1 MARKARLKLANAIYH
16 IYQHGM
22 YEINLFNDD
31 QDKEYFLYLIKKYKY
46 IYKVKIFAYCIMTT
60 HFHIL
65 INPNCADISK
75 VMHSINQCY
84 AQYYNKKYKRK
95 GHVFSSR
102 FESKIAH
109 DNKGILI
116 MSAYI
121 HNNPKDIESYTR
133 RVEEYPFS
141 SFGIYANK
149 FKDKYQIIDQ
159 DFLLN
164 YYYQGNEFYK
174 NINKTKETY
183 CMFIK
188 KLYPSHY
195 DDFSFDKLVKVS
207 EDIIES
213 QTKNKF
219 VINENSFGINNSFNK
234 DRFDDV
240 KRDMD
245 PAKIIDKLSKHPYF
259 AKKDTIYKSIC
270 IFIIRCLSNIS
281 YSDAAVYFN
290 NISPS
295 YLSRL
300 CNKGYDLM
308 TTNTNYEKIIDS
320 FIC

>member
-31 QDKEYFLYLIKKYKY
+31 QDKEYFLYLIKKYKC

-60 HFHIL
+60 HYHIL

-102 FESKIAH
+102 FESKIAR

-121 HNNPKDIESYTR
+121 HNNPKDIENYTN

-141 SFGIYANK
+141 SFGIYANR
-149 FKDKYQIIDQ
+149 FRDKYQIIDQ
-159 DFLLN
+159 EFLLN
-164 YYYQGNEFYK
+164 YYYRGNDFYK
-174 NINKTKETY
+174 NINKAKETY
-183 CMFIK
+183 YRFIK
-188 KLYPSHY
+188 KLYPSYY
-195 DDFSFDKLVKVS
+195 DNFSFNKLGS
-207 EDIIES
+207 EDIIVPEI
-213 QTKNKF
+213 KNNLD
-219 VINENSFGINNSFNK
+219 INENSFEINNSFNK
-234 DRFDDV
+234 DRFDDI

-259 AKKDTIYKSIC
+259 TKKDTTYKSIC

-281 YSDAAVYFN
+281 YYDASVYFN

-300 CNKGYDLM
+300 CSKGYDLI
-308 TTNTNYEKIIDS
+308 NNNADYEKIIDS